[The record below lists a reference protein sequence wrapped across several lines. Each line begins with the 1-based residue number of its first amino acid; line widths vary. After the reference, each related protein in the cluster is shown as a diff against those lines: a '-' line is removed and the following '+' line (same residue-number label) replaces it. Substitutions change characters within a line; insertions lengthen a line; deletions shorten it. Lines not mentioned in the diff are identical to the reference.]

1 VPVELNESYEAI
13 YQRAIDAM
21 ARDDTDQA
29 IQLLW
34 RIVNRLIRLRP
45 ETLQR
50 RESLERTLRTAWH
63 SLGQILRNEGRYEEA
78 IRACE
83 AVQDHL
89 SGGRGPERMIASIR
103 IEQGAVE
110 EGLSELRQIAEE
122 TSSMA
127 AWADL
132 GAEDAA
138 LERYEEAEAAYKT
151 ALRVATSNEEAAFVN
166 LALFRNYQDRGRVE
180 DALSTWSMASV
191 LEPDL
196 ATHVMEVY
204 SWLIEQGELERAR
217 RYVAREEDPAR
228 RMLYEGLIEQKE
240 GHEEEARS
248 IWQRVVRLDPQ
259 AEGVNEE
266 AWSEAALRLGD
277 PLLVHAF
284 AESIAVNLNMVS
296 MGQAALFGIAEAAV
310 GEMDEATKWF
320 DLVRQELGRAG
331 HPTGK
336 IENEYRD
343 LLAQVVPDQERVQ
356 ALSSYFE
363 ED

>member
-13 YQRAIDAM
+13 YQRAIDAL

-34 RIVNRLIRLRP
+34 RIVNRLTRLRP

-63 SLGQILRNEGRYEEA
+63 SLAQILRNEGRYDEA

-83 AVQDHL
+83 TVEGHL
-89 SGGRGPERMIASIR
+89 SGAQAPERMIASIQ

-110 EGLSELRQIAEE
+110 EGLSQLRQIAEE

-132 GAEDAA
+132 GTEYAG
-138 LERYEEAEAAYKT
+138 LERYEEAEAAYKA
-151 ALRVATSNEEAAFVN
+151 ALRAATSNEEAAFVN
-166 LALFRNYQDRGRVE
+166 LALFRTYQDMGQIE

-204 SWLIEQGELERAR
+204 SWLIERGELDRAR

-228 RMLYEGLIEQKE
+228 RMLYEGLIEEKE

-259 AEGVNEE
+259 AEEVNEE
-266 AWSEAALRLGD
+266 AWSEAALRLGEPQRVISFEKD
-277 PLLVHAF
+277 IGGDLNLV
-284 AESIAVNLNMVS
+284 SV
-296 MGQAALFGIAEAAV
+296 GQATLFGIAEAAA
-310 GEMDEATKWF
+310 GEMEEATGWF
-320 DLVRQELGRAG
+320 GQVRQELERAG

-336 IENEYRD
+336 IEVKYRD
-343 LLAQVVPDQERVQ
+343 LLAQAVPDQERVQ

-363 ED
+363 EG

>member
-13 YQRAIDAM
+13 YQRAIDAL

-34 RIVNRLIRLRP
+34 RIVNRLTRLRP

-50 RESLERTLRTAWH
+50 RENLERTLRTSWH
-63 SLGQILRNEGRYEEA
+63 SLGQILRNEGRYDEA
-78 IRACE
+78 IQACQ
-83 AVQDHL
+83 AVAGHL
-89 SGGRGPERMIASIR
+89 SGARAPERMIASIQ

-110 EGLSELRQIAEE
+110 EGLSQLRQIAEE

-132 GAEDAA
+132 GTEYAG
-138 LERYEEAEAAYKT
+138 LERYEEAEAAYRA
-151 ALRVATSNEEAAFVN
+151 ALRMAASNEEAAFVN
-166 LALFRNYQDRGRVE
+166 LALFRTYQDMGRIE

-204 SWLIEQGELERAR
+204 TWLIERGELDRAR
-217 RYVAREEDPAR
+217 RYVAREEDTAR
-228 RMLYEGLIEQKE
+228 RMLYEGLIAQKE
-240 GHEEEARS
+240 GHEEQARS
-248 IWQRVVRLDPQ
+248 IWQRVTRLDPQ

-266 AWSEAALRLGD
+266 AWSEAALRLGEPQSVRSLAETTSVD
-277 PLLVHAF
+277 LNLV
-284 AESIAVNLNMVS
+284 SV
-296 MGQAALFGIAEAAV
+296 GQATLFGIADAAV
-310 GEMDEATKWF
+310 GEIDAAQKWF
-320 DLVRQELGRAG
+320 DQVQQELGRAG

-336 IENEYRD
+336 IEARYRD
-343 LLAQVVPDQERVQ
+343 LLALVTADQETVQ

-363 ED
+363 EE